1 MLISRD
7 SKALD
12 KTHELL
18 FSGLSVKDICHGLHD
33 VLINGKYESEVKYKF
48 LRIIGETE
56 YRSNTMTPRI
66 VASWMIA
73 QI

>member
-1 MLISRD
+1 MSW
-7 SKALD
+7 
-12 KTHELL
+12 
-18 FSGLSVKDICHGLHD
+18 VHD
-33 VLINGKYESEVKYKF
+33 VLLKEEYDNELKYKF
-48 LRIIGETE
+48 LRIIVETE